1 LGFFFA
7 IPKLKLWIPFGVAMD
22 KIYLGV
28 VAKTLTPFCY
38 HSLMVQ
44 NGSATLPELIG
55 DRAIAF
61 GLAAT
66 LGMLEAS
73 VALPKKDYRRHLRAM
88 PFRTSVFVTE
98 NPRLLPPL
106 NRRLNLTEEGGYPEK
121 IQAVVNRGNL
131 ATYFQTQEVP
141 HGQVFKGAIFGFN
154 PFEEVGRDEL
164 VIRVGLHRNGMVL
177 LQPDMSDSI
186 SDVCLNAATAALF
199 GSELELGLKRYC
211 LHGLQLS
218 PDYSLE
224 DAWKEVEQWV

>member
-1 LGFFFA
+1 
-7 IPKLKLWIPFGVAMD
+7 ME
-22 KIYLGV
+22 KIYIGV

-38 HSLMVQ
+38 HSLMVH

-61 GLAAT
+61 GLASS

-73 VALPKKDYRRHLRAM
+73 VALPSKDYRRHLGAM
-88 PFRTSVFVTE
+88 PFRTSVFLTD
-98 NPRLLPPL
+98 NPKLLPPL
-106 NRRLNLTEEGGYPEK
+106 NRRLNLTEEGGYSEK

-154 PFEEVGRDEL
+154 PFEVTGMDEL

-177 LQPDMSDSI
+177 LQPDRSESI
-186 SDVCLNAATAALF
+186 SHVCLNAATAALF
-199 GSELELGLKRYC
+199 GCDLKLGVKRYC

-218 PDYSLE
+218 PNYSLV
-224 DAWKEVEQWV
+224 DAWREVRQWV